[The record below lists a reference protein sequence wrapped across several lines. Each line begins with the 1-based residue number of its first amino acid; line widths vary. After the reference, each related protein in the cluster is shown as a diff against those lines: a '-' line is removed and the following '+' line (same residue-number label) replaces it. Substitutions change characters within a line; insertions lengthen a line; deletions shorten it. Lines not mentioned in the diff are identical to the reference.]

1 MVLNSY
7 PPTEDLNVHTT
18 FSGMERLRLIRII
31 TNVHL
36 PRGLN
41 YLSNELRLMEWHKY
55 PLKYMPRSFEPKNL
69 VELIMPNSC
78 IKQLPEGF
86 GVSFL
91 MMRAFS
97 FFKEKNV
104 VLNY

>member
-7 PPTEDLNVHTT
+7 PPTEDLNVHT
-18 FSGMERLRLIRII
+18 FLEMERLRLIRII

-36 PRGLN
+36 PDQGLS

-69 VELIMPNSC
+69 VELIMPHSC
-78 IKQLPEGF
+78 IKELPEGF
-86 GVSFL
+86 SVSFL
-91 MMRAFS
+91 IMRVC
-97 FFKEKNV
+97 FFKKKKKRGS
-104 VLNY
+104 